1 MASPNMTTRMVE
13 AEAARGAD
21 VPARAQVVPPAIVA
35 FLDALGDMA
44 YLTRDAIRYALTRP
58 PAWRTIV
65 EQLEQVGWRSLSI
78 VNLTA
83 LSTGMVLA
91 LQLGHS
97 LDRFGAKP
105 FVSRIVGV
113 SLVREMGPILT
124 ALMIGGRVGAGITAE
139 IGTMAVTEQVDAI
152 RALGASPV
160 RALVVPRMVAL
171 IVMLPAL
178 TVIGDLVGVLGGLI
192 ISLTELHVGPSFY
205 INSLLQGLMLNDV
218 ISGIGKSFFF
228 AFFIGIIACRNGL
241 RVTGGADGVGRATT
255 ATVVAAS
262 ITVLVA
268 DFFLTK
274 LFLVS

>member
-1 MASPNMTTRMVE
+1 MTSRMLGV
-13 AEAARGAD
+13 EAARARRASGRATLLS
-21 VPARAQVVPPAIVA
+21 PAAVA
-35 FLDALGDMA
+35 LVEAVGEMAL
-44 YLTRDAIRYALTRP
+44 LTRDALRATVRRP
-58 PAWRTIV
+58 PTWGTV
-65 EQLEQVGWRSLSI
+65 VDQLEQVGWRSLSI

-97 LDRFGAKP
+97 LDRFGAKTY
-105 FVSRIVGV
+105 VSRIVGV

-139 IGTMAVTEQVDAI
+139 LGTMAVTEQVDAI

-160 RALVVPRMVAL
+160 RALVVPRMAAL
-171 IVMLPAL
+171 LVMLPAL
-178 TVIGDLVGVLGGLI
+178 TVIGDLVGVLGGLV
-192 ISLTELHVGPSFY
+192 ISLTELHVSADFY
-205 INSLLQGLMLNDV
+205 MNSLMQGLMVDDV
-218 ISGIGKSFFF
+218 LSGIGKSFFF

-241 RVTGGADGVGRATT
+241 AVTGGADGVGRATT
-255 ATVVAAS
+255 TTVVAAS
-262 ITVLVA
+262 ITILIA

>member
-1 MASPNMTTRMVE
+1 MTTRMVE
-13 AEAARGAD
+13 AEAARRPPVSGF
-21 VPARAQVVPPAIVA
+21 VPALPPALLA
-35 FLDALGDMA
+35 FFDALGDMA
-44 YLTRDAIRYALTRP
+44 YLTRDTIRYAVTRP
-58 PAWRTIV
+58 PGWRVIV
-65 EQLEQVGWRSLSI
+65 DQLEQIGWRSLSI

-83 LSTGMVLA
+83 LATGSVLA

-139 IGTMAVTEQVDAI
+139 LGTMAVTEQVDAI

-171 IVMLPAL
+171 LVMLPVL
-178 TVIGDLVGVLGGLI
+178 TVIGDLVGILGGMLI
-192 ISLTELHVGPSFY
+192 SMSELNVGPSFY
-205 INSLLQGLMLNDV
+205 FNSLLHGLMLNDV
-218 ISGIGKSFFF
+218 LSGLGKSVFF
-228 AFFIGIIACRNGL
+228 AYFIGIIACRNGL

-255 ATVVAAS
+255 ETVVASS
-262 ITVLVA
+262 ITVLIA

-274 LFLVS
+274 LFLAS

>member
-1 MASPNMTTRMVE
+1 M
-13 AEAARGAD
+13 
-21 VPARAQVVPPAIVA
+21 
-35 FLDALGDMA
+35 LDALGDMA
-44 YLTRDAIRYALTRP
+44 YLTRDTLRYAFTRP
-58 PAWRTIV
+58 P
-65 EQLEQVGWRSLSI
+65 GWRVVMEQFEQIGWKSLSI

-97 LDRFGAKP
+97 LERFGAKP

-160 RALVVPRMVAL
+160 RALVVPRICAL
-171 IVMLPAL
+171 LVMLPAL
-178 TVIGDLVGVLGGLI
+178 TVIGDMVGIVGGLLI
-192 ISLTELHVGPSFY
+192 GLSEMHLAPSFY
-205 INSLLQGLMLNDV
+205 MNSLIQGLMLNDV
-218 ISGIGKSFFF
+218 LSGIGKSFFF
-228 AFFIGIIACRNGL
+228 AYFIGIIACRNGL

-255 ATVVAAS
+255 TTVVEAS
-262 ITVLVA
+262 ITVLVS

-274 LFLVS
+274 LFLLS

>member
-1 MASPNMTTRMVE
+1 MTSRMMGV
-13 AEAARGAD
+13 EAART
-21 VPARAQVVPPAIVA
+21 PAASGRTTLLSPAVVGFV
-35 FLDALGDMA
+35 DALGEMA
-44 YLTRDAIRYALTRP
+44 LLTRDALRTAIRRP
-58 PAWRTIV
+58 PPWATIV

-97 LDRFGAKP
+97 LDRFGAKTY
-105 FVSRIVGV
+105 VSRIVGV
-113 SLVREMGPILT
+113 SLIREMGPILT

-139 IGTMAVTEQVDAI
+139 LGTMAVTEQVDAI
-152 RALGASPV
+152 RALGASPI

-178 TVIGDLVGVLGGLI
+178 TVIGDLVGILGGLI
-192 ISLTELHVGPSFY
+192 ISVTELRLGAGFY
-205 INSLLQGLMLNDV
+205 MNSLMQGLMVDDV
-218 ISGIGKSFFF
+218 LSGIGKSFFF

-241 RVTGGADGVGRATT
+241 AVTGGADGVGRATT
-255 ATVVAAS
+255 STVVAAS